1 MKNLKKTSITLTI
14 LSFLTLFTPANAD
27 IKVVTSIKPIHS
39 LASYLMDGVA
49 KPDLIVDGYASPH
62 GFAMKPSHAKM
73 LQNADIVFWVGEDL
87 ENFLEKPLDS
97 IAAKAEKIELMEIK
111 GLVKL
116 KFRERNIFDDH
127 DDHGHD
133 DHGHKKKDDHDDHD
147 HDDHAKKKDGHK
159 EDDHDDHGH
168 KKKDDHDDHDHD
180 DHAKKKDGHDDHD
193 DHAKKKD
200 GHDDHDDHDGHE
212 GHHHGEF
219 DPHIWLD
226 PINAKV
232 ILFEMSKHLIE
243 NDPTNESAYRAN
255 LSKAYKEIDKLT
267 NDVTAELN
275 KSTASIVF
283 HDAYQYFEERFKVNI
298 LGAFTVNTDV
308 LPGAEQLAE
317 IREVIE
323 HDKVAC
329 VFSEPQFNP
338 NIIKAVA
345 KDMNIKTGVVDPLGA
360 TLTPGKGLYFDLIK
374 NMSKSFKGC

>member
-1 MKNLKKTSITLTI
+1 MKNLKKTSIIVLI
-14 LSFLTLFTPANAD
+14 LSFLTSFTSANAE
-27 IKVVTSIKPIHS
+27 IKVVASIKPIHS

-87 ENFLEKPLDS
+87 ENFLEKPLNS
-97 IAAKAEKIELMEIK
+97 IATKAEKIEFMDLK

-127 DDHGHD
+127 DDHDHD
-133 DHGHKKKDDHDDHD
+133 EHAKKDDHDDHD
-147 HDDHAKKKDGHK
+147 HDEHAKK
-159 EDDHDDHGH
+159 E
-168 KKKDDHDDHDHD
+168 
-180 DHAKKKDGHDDHD
+180 
-193 DHAKKKD
+193 D

-212 GHHHGEF
+212 GHNHGEF

-243 NDPTNESAYRAN
+243 NDPKNEVAYRAN

-267 NDVTAELN
+267 ANLSSELTN
-275 KSTASIVF
+275 SVASIVF
-283 HDAYQYFEERFKVNI
+283 HDAYQYFEKRFDVNI

-308 LPGAEQLAE
+308 MPGAEQLAE
-317 IREVIE
+317 IREIIE

-338 NIIKAVA
+338 DIIKAVA
-345 KDMNIKTGVVDPLGA
+345 MDMNIKTGVVDPLGA
-360 TLTPGKGLYFDLIK
+360 TLNPGKNLYFDLIK
-374 NMSKSFKGC
+374 NMSSSFKGC